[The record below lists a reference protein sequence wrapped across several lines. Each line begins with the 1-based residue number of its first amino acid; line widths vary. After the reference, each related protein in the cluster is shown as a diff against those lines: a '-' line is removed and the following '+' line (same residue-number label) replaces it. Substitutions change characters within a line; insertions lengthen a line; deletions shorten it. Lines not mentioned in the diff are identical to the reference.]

1 MRFMIRKTAVVLAAV
16 LITSGVASAASVPD
30 GCQATKNKESGSLLK
45 CLQSAE
51 AKLVVSGDNVGYA
64 EAVTACEAKFSD
76 KWSAAEL
83 KATAKGESCQ
93 TTGDQA
99 TIQAAIAESVDCIAE
114 ALSSGDTSC
123 LLCGNGQLDT
133 GEDCDFG
140 EKGAG
145 TCATEAGSAN
155 PIGTL
160 NCSPGCRYDSSACF
174 HGAAAG
180 GSQWFLAVVGQSC
193 DQVCAS
199 QGAVYD
205 PATGGFAGSGGSN
218 ANCATV
224 LFALGYPVPGVQSS
238 NTGGGMGCFLTSGGG
253 FRDTS
258 TTTSWASLPASIGSF
273 SRACACM

>member
-1 MRFMIRKTAVVLAAV
+1 MRYTSLNTAAALVAV
-16 LITSGVASAASVPD
+16 LLTSGLASAASVPD

-51 AKLVVSGDNVGYA
+51 AKRVVSGDNAGYA
-64 EAVTACEAKFSD
+64 DAVTACEAKFSD

-93 TTGDQA
+93 TTGDGA

-114 ALSSGDTSC
+114 ALDSGDTSC
-123 LLCGNGQLDT
+123 LLCGNGQLDP

-145 TCATEAGSAN
+145 TCATEAGNAN
-155 PIGTL
+155 PIGAL
-160 NCSPGCRYDSSACF
+160 NCNPGCRYDSSACF

-180 GSQWFLAVVGQSC
+180 GSQWFLGEVGQSC
-193 DQVCAS
+193 DQVCAA

-205 PATGGFAGSGGSN
+205 PATGSFAGSGGSN
-218 ANCATV
+218 VNCATV
-224 LFALGYPVPGVQSS
+224 LFALGYPVGAIDSS
-238 NTGGGMGCFLTSGGG
+238 STGGGMGCMLTSGGAY
-253 FRDTS
+253 RDTS
-258 TTTSWASLPASIGSF
+258 PTTSWGSLPGSIGSF
-273 SRACACM
+273 RRACACM

>member
-1 MRFMIRKTAVVLAAV
+1 MRFIIRKTAVVLASV
-16 LITSGVASAASVPD
+16 LITTGVASAASVPD

-51 AKLVVSGDNVGYA
+51 AKRVVSGDNVGYA
-64 EAVTACEAKFSD
+64 DAVTACEAKFSD
-76 KWSAAEL
+76 KWTAAEL

-114 ALSSGDTSC
+114 ALDSGDTSC
-123 LLCGNGQLDT
+123 LLCGNGQLDP

-140 EKGAG
+140 ELGAG

-155 PIGTL
+155 PIGRLT
-160 NCSPGCRYDSSACF
+160 CSPGCHYDSSACF

-180 GSQWFLAVVGQSC
+180 GSQWFLGVAAQSC
-193 DQVCAS
+193 DQVCAA

-205 PATGGFAGSGGSN
+205 LATRDFAGSSGSN
-218 ANCATV
+218 SNCAVV
-224 LFALGYPVPGVQSS
+224 LFALGYPVAGIDSS
-238 NTGGGMGCFLTSGGG
+238 SSGGGMGCMLTNGGG

-258 TTTSWASLPASIGSF
+258 ATTSYGSLPASIGNF
-273 SRACACM
+273 RRACACM